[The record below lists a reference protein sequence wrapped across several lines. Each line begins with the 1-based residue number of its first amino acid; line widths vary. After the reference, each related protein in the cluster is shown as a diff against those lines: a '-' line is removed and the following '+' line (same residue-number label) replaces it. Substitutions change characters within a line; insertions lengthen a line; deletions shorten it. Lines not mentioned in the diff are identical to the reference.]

1 MTLMQLRYFQALA
14 GALNYTKTAEALH
27 ISQPSLSYAIA
38 ELEKDMGIPLFS
50 KKNKR
55 VFLTP
60 YGEFFLTYV
69 NRVLATL
76 EEGVRMTRQ
85 MVLDPAGGTVTLGY
99 FYSISSDFIPSIVEG
114 FQKKYPDSGTTFHF
128 AQHMNSDLLTE
139 LKAGRIDLA
148 FCVTADSDV
157 ECAKIGEQA
166 LYAVVPNGHR
176 LAGHESVFVRELA
189 NEKMVLLHKSSGLRA
204 TVEELFSD
212 EGVPLHIAYETQ
224 ECNSALQF
232 VSIGGCVTVMPK
244 VPAMQLQPVTAI
256 PISDRR
262 TYRSV
267 FLAWRR
273 SGALPPAA
281 RKVRDFVLEEWSDLR
296 AGLFTAY
303 C

>member
-38 ELEKDMGIPLFS
+38 ELEKDLGIPLFS

-114 FQKKYPDSGTTFHF
+114 FQKKYPDSGIF
-128 AQHMNSDLLTE
+128 S
-139 LKAGRIDLA
+139 
-148 FCVTADSDV
+148 TAKGFD
-157 ECAKIGEQA
+157 
-166 LYAVVPNGHR
+166 R
-176 LAGHESVFVRELA
+176 L
-189 NEKMVLLHKSSGLRA
+189 
-204 TVEELFSD
+204 
-212 EGVPLHIAYETQ
+212 
-224 ECNSALQF
+224 
-232 VSIGGCVTVMPK
+232 
-244 VPAMQLQPVTAI
+244 
-256 PISDRR
+256 R
-262 TYRSV
+262 T
-267 FLAWRR
+267 
-273 SGALPPAA
+273 
-281 RKVRDFVLEEWSDLR
+281 R
-296 AGLFTAY
+296 AGMV
-303 C
+303 